1 MANFK
6 ELGVEDGILRGIT
19 EMGFETATPVQ
30 EKVIPI
36 LLEGTDD
43 LVALAQTG
51 TGKTA
56 AFGLPSIQK
65 IDTNVRSIQTVILSP
80 TRELC
85 LQIAKD
91 LMNYGKYVD
100 GLKVLAVY
108 GGTDIRTQIS
118 SLKRGVN
125 VLVAT
130 PGRLLDLINR
140 GVCDLSHV
148 NTVVLDEADEMLNM
162 GFKEDLNSILSETPE
177 EKQTLLFSATMPREV
192 ERIASNYMRN
202 AQKITCGRKNE
213 GSDNVSHSYYMV
225 RAKDCYEVLRRLVDS
240 NPLMYGIVFCRTRQD
255 CRDVASK
262 LVRDGFEADALHGD
276 LSQAQRDHVMQKFR
290 DKGLR
295 LLIATD
301 VAARGL
307 DVDSLTHVINLNL
320 PEEAESYTHRSGRT
334 GRAGKKG
341 ESVAII
347 HTKEKGKLKRIE
359 KVINKQFE
367 YKEAPSGEDVCKFRL
382 DYFINKLSQ
391 ADVED
396 ESITPFFE
404 EFMAKFEHVSK
415 EDLVKQIISNEFTR
429 LLKSYKNVSNINL
442 SERDREFSRRDDRD
456 GKRKNSYEGNF
467 STFAVN
473 IGRDK
478 GLRPADIIGIIN
490 RATRSNNVE
499 IGAIKIS
506 DNSAKFEVDAS
517 FEGEIE
523 KAFASGAK
531 FQGEEILIN
540 KSSSEGGLRRSGG
553 GDRRRSSGG
562 DRRSSGG
569 GDRRSSG
576 GDRRSS
582 GSSDRRSYGG
592 DRRSS
597 GSSDRRSSGS
607 RDGER
612 RSGSRDNRSSSAR
625 RDGGRSERR
634 DR

>member
-65 IDTNVRSIQTVILSP
+65 IDTSVRSIQTVILSP

-108 GGTDIRTQIS
+108 GGTDIRAQIS

-125 VLVAT
+125 ILVAT

-148 NTVVLDEADEMLNM
+148 NTVILDEADEMLNM
-162 GFKEDLNSILSETPE
+162 GFKEDLNSILSETPS
-177 EKQTLLFSATMPREV
+177 EKQTLLFSATMPKEV
-192 ERIASNYMRN
+192 ERIASNYMNN

-213 GSDNVSHSYYMV
+213 GSSQVTHSYYMV
-225 RAKDCYEVLRRLVDS
+225 KAKDCYEVLRRLVDS

-255 CRDVASK
+255 CRDVSSK

-290 DKGLR
+290 SKGLR

-307 DVDSLTHVINLNL
+307 DVTDLTHVFNLNL
-320 PEEAESYTHRSGRT
+320 PEDAESYTHRSGRT

-347 HTKEKGKLKRIE
+347 NVKEKGKLKRIE
-359 KVINKQFE
+359 KVINKKFE
-367 YKEAPSGEDVCKFRL
+367 YREAPSGEDVCKFRL
-382 DYFINKLSQ
+382 DFFINKLSE

-396 ESITPFFE
+396 EVLTPFFE
-404 EFMAKFEHVSK
+404 EFITKFEHVSK
-415 EDLVKQIISNEFTR
+415 DDLIKQLISNEFTR

-442 SERDREFSRRDDRD
+442 SERDREFSRRDERD
-456 GKRKNSYEGNF
+456 GGRNKKDYDGNF
-467 STFAVN
+467 STFAIS

-478 GLRPADIIGIIN
+478 GLRPADVIGIIN

-499 IGAIKIS
+499 IGAIKILNDES
-506 DNSAKFEVDAS
+506 KFEVDSA
-517 FEGEIE
+517 FEAEITE
-523 KAFASGAK
+523 VFSKGAK
-531 FQGEEILIN
+531 FQGEDILIN
-540 KSSSEGGLRRSGG
+540 KSTSDGGERRSYGGG

-562 DRRSSGG
+562 DRRRSGGGERRSFGGERRSGG
-569 GDRRSSG
+569 GDRRSS
-576 GDRRSS
+576 
-582 GSSDRRSYGG
+582 
-592 DRRSS
+592 
-597 GSSDRRSSGS
+597 S

-612 RSGSRDNRSSSAR
+612 RSSSRDGERRSYGSDNRSSAGR

-634 DR
+634 

>member
-6 ELGVEDGILRGIT
+6 ELGVEDGILKGIT
-19 EMGFETATPVQ
+19 EMGFENATPVQ

-65 IDTNVRSIQTVILSP
+65 IDTSVRSIQTVILSP

-91 LMNYGKYVD
+91 LMNYGKYVN

-108 GGTDIRTQIS
+108 GGTDIRAQIS

-125 VLVAT
+125 ILVAT

-162 GFKEDLNSILSETPE
+162 GFKEDLNSILSETPD
-177 EKQTLLFSATMPREV
+177 EKQTLLFSATMPKEV
-192 ERIASNYMRN
+192 ERIASNYMNN

-213 GSDNVSHSYYMV
+213 GSSQVTHSYYMV

-255 CRDVASK
+255 CRDISSK

-290 DKGLR
+290 SKGLR

-307 DVDSLTHVINLNL
+307 DVNELTHVFNLNL
-320 PEEAESYTHRSGRT
+320 PEDAESYTHRSGRT

-341 ESVAII
+341 ESIAII
-347 HTKEKGKLKRIE
+347 NTKEKGKLRRIE
-359 KVINKQFE
+359 KVINKKFE
-367 YKEAPSGEDVCKFRL
+367 YREAPSGEDVCKFRL
-382 DYFINKLSQ
+382 DYFINKLSE

-396 ESITPFFE
+396 EVLTPFFE
-404 EFMAKFEHVSK
+404 EFLTKFEHVSK
-415 EDLVKQIISNEFTR
+415 EDLVKQVISNEFTR

-442 SERDREFSRRDDRD
+442 SEKDREFSRRDDRD
-456 GKRKNSYEGNF
+456 GRKKKDYDGNF
-467 STFAVN
+467 STFAIS

-478 GLRPADIIGIIN
+478 GLRPADVIGIIN

-499 IGAIKIS
+499 IGAIKIMNDES
-506 DNSAKFEVDAS
+506 KFEVDAA
-517 FEGEIE
+517 FEAEITQV
-523 KAFASGAK
+523 FAQGAK
-531 FQGEEILIN
+531 FQGEDILIN
-540 KSSSEGGLRRSGG
+540 KSTSDGGGERRSYRGGDRRRPGGGDRRRSGG
-553 GDRRRSSGG
+553 GDRRSYSS
-562 DRRSSGG
+562 DRRSGG
-569 GDRRSSG
+569 GDRRSS
-576 GDRRSS
+576 
-582 GSSDRRSYGG
+582 
-592 DRRSS
+592 
-597 GSSDRRSSGS
+597 S

-612 RSGSRDNRSSSAR
+612 RSYGRDNRSSAGR

-634 DR
+634 

>member
-6 ELGVEDGILRGIT
+6 ELGVEDGILKGIT
-19 EMGFETATPVQ
+19 EMGFENATPVQ

-65 IDTNVRSIQTVILSP
+65 IDTSVRSIQTVILSP

-91 LMNYGKYVD
+91 LMNYGKYVN

-108 GGTDIRTQIS
+108 GGTDIRAQIS

-125 VLVAT
+125 ILVAT

-162 GFKEDLNSILSETPE
+162 GFKEDLNSILSETPD
-177 EKQTLLFSATMPREV
+177 EKQTLLFSATMPKEV
-192 ERIASNYMRN
+192 ERIASNYMNN

-213 GSDNVSHSYYMV
+213 GSSQVTHSYYMV

-255 CRDVASK
+255 CRDISSK

-290 DKGLR
+290 SKGLR

-307 DVDSLTHVINLNL
+307 DVNELTHVFNLNL
-320 PEEAESYTHRSGRT
+320 PEDAESYTHRSGRT

-341 ESVAII
+341 ESIAII
-347 HTKEKGKLKRIE
+347 NTKEKGKLRRIE
-359 KVINKQFE
+359 KVINKKFE
-367 YKEAPSGEDVCKFRL
+367 YREAPSGEDVCKFRL
-382 DYFINKLSQ
+382 DYFINKLSE

-396 ESITPFFE
+396 EVLTPFFE
-404 EFMAKFEHVSK
+404 EFLTKFEHVSK
-415 EDLVKQIISNEFTR
+415 EDLVKQVISNEFTR

-442 SERDREFSRRDDRD
+442 SEKDREFSRRDDRD
-456 GKRKNSYEGNF
+456 GRKKKDYDGNF
-467 STFAVN
+467 STFAIS

-478 GLRPADIIGIIN
+478 GLRPADVIGIIN

-499 IGAIKIS
+499 IGAIKIMNDES
-506 DNSAKFEVDAS
+506 KFEVDAA
-517 FEGEIE
+517 FEAEITQV
-523 KAFASGAK
+523 FAQGAK
-531 FQGEEILIN
+531 FQGEDILIN
-540 KSSSEGGLRRSGG
+540 KSTSDGGGERRSYRGGDRRRPSGGDRRRSGG
-553 GDRRRSSGG
+553 GDRRSYSS
-562 DRRSSGG
+562 DRRSGG
-569 GDRRSSG
+569 GDRRSS
-576 GDRRSS
+576 
-582 GSSDRRSYGG
+582 
-592 DRRSS
+592 
-597 GSSDRRSSGS
+597 S

-612 RSGSRDNRSSSAR
+612 RSYGRDNRSSAGR

-634 DR
+634 